1 VQNTIFKLS
10 KYKQI
15 LNVASELL
23 RAKEWSNNQEM
34 FQASLERAL
43 GLVDLLLTDPKWQDN
58 YYFLLVLREEIS
70 KVYVKKQSI
79 ADMLKVL

>member
-1 VQNTIFKLS
+1 MQNTIFKLS

>member
-1 VQNTIFKLS
+1 MQNTIFKLS

-23 RAKEWSNNQEM
+23 RAKEWSDNQEM

>member
-23 RAKEWSNNQEM
+23 RAKEWSDNQEM

>member
-1 VQNTIFKLS
+1 MQNTIFKLS

-70 KVYVKKQSI
+70 KVYVKKAVNSGH
-79 ADMLKVL
+79 A

>member
-1 VQNTIFKLS
+1 
-10 KYKQI
+10 
-15 LNVASELL
+15 
-23 RAKEWSNNQEM
+23 M

>member
-1 VQNTIFKLS
+1 MQNTIFKLS

-70 KVYVKKQSI
+70 KVYVKKQ
-79 ADMLKVL
+79 